1 MISAVIIGAVTAVV
15 LFAVHY
21 ALDHYAPAF
30 HAHPPR
36 AYTVGVLILFGG
48 YAAWGV
54 SNPAPLPPLTTVAA
68 LFVLTAV
75 AGLGTWGAYAWHGA
89 QKRIKGQRVAKGLEH
104 GTGPTR

>member
-30 HAHPPR
+30 RAHPPR

-48 YAAWGV
+48 YAAWGAV
-54 SNPAPLPPLTTVAA
+54 NAQLTTVAA
-68 LFVLTAV
+68 LFVLTVV
-75 AGLGTWGAYAWHGA
+75 AGLGTWGAYAWHNW

>member
-1 MISAVIIGAVTAVV
+1 MLSAVVIGAITAVV

-30 HAHPPR
+30 RAHPPR

-48 YAAWGV
+48 YATWGAV
-54 SNPAPLPPLTTVAA
+54 NDQLAAVGA

-75 AGLGTWGAYAWHGA
+75 AGLGTWGAYSWHGA
-89 QKRIKGQRVAKGLEH
+89 QKRIRGTRVSKGLH
-104 GTGPTR
+104 DGTGTPPGI